1 MNGFYKKIVDT
12 SGKLIE
18 LKEFL
23 SSSKG
28 RDILLYLVFVIIS
41 LAFWAILS
49 LNNLIQDNYKVMF
62 RITGIPQGVT
72 MINDYPREFNVT
84 VKNNGYVLLK
94 YMIGDNPE
102 ITVDF
107 KKYANGNGQML
118 ISRQEMED
126 MLVAEFGSGTSI
138 VSFSPESLSI
148 KYTSLPGKKV
158 PVEIYGD
165 YVANFQYVVNGE
177 IMAVP
182 DSVTIYSDAGNLSAI
197 NKVRTEKIISRNLT
211 DSLYVKI
218 AIQNIKDV
226 RAVPDSVDVMIPV
239 EPLVTKRS
247 SIPVIVKNLPENVS
261 VVVFPSSVQVSYLL
275 PMSLYND
282 RLDDKFEASVD
293 YGDIQGN
300 NAKLPVR
307 IEIAPEIYQN
317 IQLET
322 DSVEYVIEY

>member
-1 MNGFYKKIVDT
+1 MAFINKIVDT

-107 KKYANGNGQML
+107 KEYANGNGQLL

-165 YVANFQYVVNGE
+165 YVANFQYVVNGK
-177 IMAVP
+177 IVAIP

-322 DSVEYVIEY
+322 DSVEYVIEN

>member
-1 MNGFYKKIVDT
+1 MAFINKIVDT

-41 LAFWAILS
+41 FAFWAILS
-49 LNNLIQDNYKVMF
+49 LNNLIQDNYKVRF

-107 KKYANGNGQML
+107 KEYANGNGQIL
-118 ISRQEMED
+118 ISRQELED

-177 IMAVP
+177 IVAVP

-261 VVVFPSSVQVSYLL
+261 VVVFPSYVQVSYLL

-300 NAKLPVR
+300 KAKLPVR

-322 DSVEYVIEY
+322 DSVEYVIEN

>member
-1 MNGFYKKIVDT
+1 MAFINKIVDT

-41 LAFWAILS
+41 FAFWAILS

-107 KKYANGNGQML
+107 KEYANGNGQIL
-118 ISRQEMED
+118 ISRQELED

-158 PVEIYGD
+158 PVEIFGD

-177 IMAVP
+177 IVAVP

-300 NAKLPVR
+300 KAKLPVR

-322 DSVEYVIEY
+322 DSVEYVIEN

>member
-1 MNGFYKKIVDT
+1 MAFINKIVDT

-126 MLVAEFGSGTSI
+126 MLVTEFGSGTSI

-322 DSVEYVIEY
+322 DSVEYVIEN

>member
-1 MNGFYKKIVDT
+1 MDT

>member
-1 MNGFYKKIVDT
+1 MAFINKIVDT

-41 LAFWAILS
+41 FAFWAILS
-49 LNNLIQDNYKVMF
+49 LNNLIQDNYKVRF

-107 KKYANGNGQML
+107 KEYANGNGQIL
-118 ISRQEMED
+118 ISRQELED

-158 PVEIYGD
+158 PVEIFGD

-177 IMAVP
+177 IVAVP

-261 VVVFPSSVQVSYLL
+261 VVVFPSYVQVSYLL
-275 PMSLYND
+275 PMSLYNE

-300 NAKLPVR
+300 KAKLPVR

-322 DSVEYVIEY
+322 DSVEYVIEN

>member
-1 MNGFYKKIVDT
+1 MAFINKIVDT

-41 LAFWAILS
+41 FAFWAILS
-49 LNNLIQDNYKVMF
+49 LNNLIQDNYKVRF

-107 KKYANGNGQML
+107 KEYANGNGQIL
-118 ISRQEMED
+118 ISRQELED

-158 PVEIYGD
+158 PVEIFGD

-177 IMAVP
+177 IVAVP

-300 NAKLPVR
+300 KAKLPVR

-322 DSVEYVIEY
+322 DSVEYVIEN

>member
-1 MNGFYKKIVDT
+1 MAFINKIVDT

-261 VVVFPSSVQVSYLL
+261 VVVFPSFVQVSYLL

-322 DSVEYVIEY
+322 DSVEYVIEN

>member
-1 MNGFYKKIVDT
+1 MAFINKIVDT

-28 RDILLYLVFVIIS
+28 RDILLYLVFVVIS
-41 LAFWAILS
+41 FAFWAILS

-107 KKYANGNGQML
+107 KEYANGNGQML

-158 PVEIYGD
+158 PVEIFGD

-177 IMAVP
+177 IVAVP

-261 VVVFPSSVQVSYLL
+261 VVVFPSYVQVSYLL

-300 NAKLPVR
+300 KAKLPVR

-322 DSVEYVIEY
+322 DSVEYVIEN

>member
-1 MNGFYKKIVDT
+1 MAFINKIVDT

-41 LAFWAILS
+41 FAFWAILS

-107 KKYANGNGQML
+107 KEYANGNGQIL
-118 ISRQEMED
+118 ISRQELED

-158 PVEIYGD
+158 PVEIFGD

-177 IMAVP
+177 IVAVP

-261 VVVFPSSVQVSYLL
+261 VVVFPSYVQVSYLL

-300 NAKLPVR
+300 KAKLPVR

-322 DSVEYVIEY
+322 DSVEYVIEN

>member
-1 MNGFYKKIVDT
+1 MAFINKIVDT

-28 RDILLYLVFVIIS
+28 RDILLYLVFVVIS
-41 LAFWAILS
+41 FAFWAILS

-107 KKYANGNGQML
+107 KEYANGNGQML

-177 IMAVP
+177 IVAVP

-261 VVVFPSSVQVSYLL
+261 VVVFPSYVQVSYLL

-300 NAKLPVR
+300 KAKLPVR

-322 DSVEYVIEY
+322 DSVEYVIEN

>member
-1 MNGFYKKIVDT
+1 MAFINKIVDT

-41 LAFWAILS
+41 FAFWAILS
-49 LNNLIQDNYKVMF
+49 LNNLIQDNYKVRF

-107 KKYANGNGQML
+107 KEYANGNGQIL
-118 ISRQEMED
+118 ISRQELED

-158 PVEIYGD
+158 PVEIFGD

-177 IMAVP
+177 IVAVP

-275 PMSLYND
+275 PMSLYNE

-322 DSVEYVIEY
+322 DSVEYVIEN

>member
-1 MNGFYKKIVDT
+1 MAFINKIVDT

-41 LAFWAILS
+41 FAFWAILS

-107 KKYANGNGQML
+107 KEYANGNGQLL

-177 IMAVP
+177 IVAIP

-322 DSVEYVIEY
+322 DSVEYVIEN

>member
-1 MNGFYKKIVDT
+1 MAFINKIVDT

-41 LAFWAILS
+41 FAFWAILS

-107 KKYANGNGQML
+107 KEYANGNGQIL
-118 ISRQEMED
+118 ISRQELED

-158 PVEIYGD
+158 PVEIFGD

-177 IMAVP
+177 IVAVP

-322 DSVEYVIEY
+322 DSVEYVIEN

>member
-1 MNGFYKKIVDT
+1 MAFINKIVDT

-41 LAFWAILS
+41 FAFWAILS

-107 KKYANGNGQML
+107 KEYANGNGQIL
-118 ISRQEMED
+118 ISRQELED

-177 IMAVP
+177 IVAVP

-261 VVVFPSSVQVSYLL
+261 VVVFPSYVQVSYLL

-300 NAKLPVR
+300 KAKLPVR

-322 DSVEYVIEY
+322 DSVEYVIEN

>member
-1 MNGFYKKIVDT
+1 MAFINKIVDT

-41 LAFWAILS
+41 FAFWAILS

-126 MLVAEFGSGTSI
+126 MLVAEFVSGTSI

-177 IMAVP
+177 IVAVP

-226 RAVPDSVDVMIPV
+226 RAIPDSVDVMIPV

-275 PMSLYND
+275 PMSLYID

-322 DSVEYVIEY
+322 DSVEYVIEN

>member
-1 MNGFYKKIVDT
+1 MAFINKIVDT

-41 LAFWAILS
+41 FAFWAILS

-107 KKYANGNGQML
+107 KEYANGNGQML

-158 PVEIYGD
+158 PVEICGD

-177 IMAVP
+177 IVAVP

-322 DSVEYVIEY
+322 DSVEYVIEN

>member
-1 MNGFYKKIVDT
+1 MAFINKIVDT

-41 LAFWAILS
+41 FAFWAILS

-177 IMAVP
+177 IVAVP

-197 NKVRTEKIISRNLT
+197 DKVRTEKIISRNLT

-226 RAVPDSVDVMIPV
+226 RAIPDSVDVMIPV

-261 VVVFPSSVQVSYLL
+261 VVIFPSSVQVSYLL

-322 DSVEYVIEY
+322 DSVEYVIEN

>member
-1 MNGFYKKIVDT
+1 MAFINKIVDT

-41 LAFWAILS
+41 FAFWAILS

-107 KKYANGNGQML
+107 KEYANGNGQLL

-322 DSVEYVIEY
+322 DSVEYVIEN

>member
-1 MNGFYKKIVDT
+1 MAFINKIVDT

-41 LAFWAILS
+41 FAFWAILS
-49 LNNLIQDNYKVMF
+49 LNNLIQDNYKVRF

-107 KKYANGNGQML
+107 KEYANGNGQIL
-118 ISRQEMED
+118 ISRQELED

-158 PVEIYGD
+158 PVEIFGD

-177 IMAVP
+177 IVAVP

-322 DSVEYVIEY
+322 DSVEYVIEN

>member
-1 MNGFYKKIVDT
+1 MAFINKIVDT

-28 RDILLYLVFVIIS
+28 RDILLYLVFVVIS
-41 LAFWAILS
+41 FAFWAILS

-107 KKYANGNGQML
+107 KEYANGNGQML

-126 MLVAEFGSGTSI
+126 MLVTEFGSGTSI

-177 IMAVP
+177 IVAVP

-261 VVVFPSSVQVSYLL
+261 VVVFPSYVQVSYLL

-300 NAKLPVR
+300 KAKLPVR

-322 DSVEYVIEY
+322 DSVEYVIEN

>member
-1 MNGFYKKIVDT
+1 
-12 SGKLIE
+12 
-18 LKEFL
+18 
-23 SSSKG
+23 
-28 RDILLYLVFVIIS
+28 
-41 LAFWAILS
+41 
-49 LNNLIQDNYKVMF
+49 
-62 RITGIPQGVT
+62 

-107 KKYANGNGQML
+107 KEYANGNGQIL
-118 ISRQEMED
+118 ISRQELED

-158 PVEIYGD
+158 PVEIFGD

-177 IMAVP
+177 IVAVP

-261 VVVFPSSVQVSYLL
+261 VVVFPSYVQVSYLL

-300 NAKLPVR
+300 KAKLPVR

-322 DSVEYVIEY
+322 DSVEYVIEN

>member
-1 MNGFYKKIVDT
+1 MAFINKIVDT

-41 LAFWAILS
+41 FAFWAILS

-107 KKYANGNGQML
+107 KEYANGNGQLL

-165 YVANFQYVVNGE
+165 YVANFQYVVNGK
-177 IMAVP
+177 IVAIP

-218 AIQNIKDV
+218 AIQDIKDV

-322 DSVEYVIEY
+322 DSVEYVIEN

>member
-1 MNGFYKKIVDT
+1 MAFINKIVDT

-41 LAFWAILS
+41 FAFWAILS
-49 LNNLIQDNYKVMF
+49 LNNLIQDNYKVRF

-107 KKYANGNGQML
+107 KEYANGNGQML

-158 PVEIYGD
+158 PVEIFGD

-177 IMAVP
+177 IVAVP

-300 NAKLPVR
+300 KAKLPVR

-322 DSVEYVIEY
+322 DSVEYVIEN

>member
-1 MNGFYKKIVDT
+1 MAFINKIVDT

-41 LAFWAILS
+41 FAFWAILS
-49 LNNLIQDNYKVMF
+49 LNNLIQDNYKVRF

-107 KKYANGNGQML
+107 KEYANGNGQIL
-118 ISRQEMED
+118 ISRQELED

-158 PVEIYGD
+158 PVEICGD

-177 IMAVP
+177 IVAVP

-218 AIQNIKDV
+218 AIQDIKDV

-322 DSVEYVIEY
+322 DSVEYVIEN

>member
-1 MNGFYKKIVDT
+1 MAFINKIVDT

-41 LAFWAILS
+41 FAFWAILS

-165 YVANFQYVVNGE
+165 YVANFQYVVNGK
-177 IMAVP
+177 IVAIP

-226 RAVPDSVDVMIPV
+226 RAIPDSVDVMIPV

-322 DSVEYVIEY
+322 DSVEYVIEN

>member
-1 MNGFYKKIVDT
+1 MAFINKIVDT

-41 LAFWAILS
+41 FAFWAILS

-107 KKYANGNGQML
+107 KEYANGNGQLL

-177 IMAVP
+177 IVSVP

-197 NKVRTEKIISRNLT
+197 DKVRTEKIISRNLT
-211 DSLYVKI
+211 DSLYVRI

-322 DSVEYVIEY
+322 DSVEYVIEN

>member
-1 MNGFYKKIVDT
+1 MAFINKIVDT

-41 LAFWAILS
+41 FAFWAILS

-107 KKYANGNGQML
+107 KEYANGNGQML

-126 MLVAEFGSGTSI
+126 MLVTEFGSGTSI

-158 PVEIYGD
+158 PVEICGD

-177 IMAVP
+177 IVAVP

-218 AIQNIKDV
+218 AIQDIKDV

-322 DSVEYVIEY
+322 DSVEYVIEN

>member
-1 MNGFYKKIVDT
+1 MAFINKIVDT

-41 LAFWAILS
+41 FAFWAILS
-49 LNNLIQDNYKVMF
+49 LNNLIQDNYKVRF

-107 KKYANGNGQML
+107 KEYANGNGQML

-126 MLVAEFGSGTSI
+126 MLVTEFGSGTSI

-158 PVEIYGD
+158 PVEIFGD

-177 IMAVP
+177 IVAVP

-300 NAKLPVR
+300 KAKLPVR

-322 DSVEYVIEY
+322 DSVEYVIEN

>member
-1 MNGFYKKIVDT
+1 MAFINKIVDT

-28 RDILLYLVFVIIS
+28 RDILLYLVFVVIS
-41 LAFWAILS
+41 FAFWAILS

-107 KKYANGNGQML
+107 KEYANGNGQML

-126 MLVAEFGSGTSI
+126 MLVTEFGSGTSI

-177 IMAVP
+177 IVAVP

-261 VVVFPSSVQVSYLL
+261 VVVFPSYVQVSYLL

-322 DSVEYVIEY
+322 DSVEYVIEN

>member
-1 MNGFYKKIVDT
+1 MAFINKIVDT

-41 LAFWAILS
+41 FAFWAILS

-107 KKYANGNGQML
+107 KEYANGNGQML

-158 PVEIYGD
+158 PVEIFGD

-177 IMAVP
+177 IVAVP

-300 NAKLPVR
+300 KAKLPVR

-322 DSVEYVIEY
+322 DSVEYVIEN

>member
-1 MNGFYKKIVDT
+1 MAFINKIVDT

-41 LAFWAILS
+41 FAFWAILS
-49 LNNLIQDNYKVMF
+49 LNNLIQDNYKVRF

-107 KKYANGNGQML
+107 KEYANGNGQIL
-118 ISRQEMED
+118 ISRQELED

-158 PVEIYGD
+158 PVEIFGD

-177 IMAVP
+177 IVAVP

-261 VVVFPSSVQVSYLL
+261 VVVFPSYVQVSYLL

-293 YGDIQGN
+293 YDDIQGN
-300 NAKLPVR
+300 KAKLPVR

-322 DSVEYVIEY
+322 DSVEYVIEN

>member
-1 MNGFYKKIVDT
+1 MAFINKIVDT

-41 LAFWAILS
+41 FAFWAILS

-107 KKYANGNGQML
+107 KEYANGNGQIL
-118 ISRQEMED
+118 ISRQELED

-158 PVEIYGD
+158 PVEIFGD

-177 IMAVP
+177 IVAVP

-261 VVVFPSSVQVSYLL
+261 VVVFPSYVQVSYLL

-322 DSVEYVIEY
+322 DSVEYVIEN

>member
-1 MNGFYKKIVDT
+1 MAFINKIVDT

-41 LAFWAILS
+41 FAFWAILS
-49 LNNLIQDNYKVMF
+49 LNNLIQDNYKVRF

-72 MINDYPREFNVT
+72 MINDYLREFNVT

-107 KKYANGNGQML
+107 KEYANGNGQIL
-118 ISRQEMED
+118 ISRQELED

-158 PVEIYGD
+158 PVEIFGD

-177 IMAVP
+177 IVAVP

-261 VVVFPSSVQVSYLL
+261 VVVFPSYVQVSYLL

-300 NAKLPVR
+300 KAKLPVR

-322 DSVEYVIEY
+322 DSVEYVIEN

>member
-1 MNGFYKKIVDT
+1 MAFINKIVDT

-41 LAFWAILS
+41 FAFWAILS
-49 LNNLIQDNYKVMF
+49 LNNLIQDNYKVRF

-107 KKYANGNGQML
+107 KEYANGNGQIL
-118 ISRQEMED
+118 ISRQELED

-158 PVEIYGD
+158 PVEIFGD

-177 IMAVP
+177 IVAVP

-275 PMSLYND
+275 PMSLYNE

-293 YGDIQGN
+293 YDDIQGN
-300 NAKLPVR
+300 KAKLPVR

-322 DSVEYVIEY
+322 DSVEYVIEN

>member
-1 MNGFYKKIVDT
+1 MAFINKIVDT

-41 LAFWAILS
+41 FAFWAILS

-107 KKYANGNGQML
+107 KEYANGNGQIL
-118 ISRQEMED
+118 ISRQELED

-158 PVEIYGD
+158 PVEIFGD

-177 IMAVP
+177 IVAVP

-226 RAVPDSVDVMIPV
+226 RAIPDSVDVMIPV

-261 VVVFPSSVQVSYLL
+261 VVVFPSYVQVSYLL

-300 NAKLPVR
+300 KAKLPVR

-322 DSVEYVIEY
+322 DSVEYVIEN

>member
-1 MNGFYKKIVDT
+1 MAFINKIVDT

-28 RDILLYLVFVIIS
+28 RDILLYLVFVVIS
-41 LAFWAILS
+41 FAFWAILS

-107 KKYANGNGQML
+107 KEYANGNGQML

-126 MLVAEFGSGTSI
+126 MLVTEFGSGTSI

-158 PVEIYGD
+158 PVEIFGD

-177 IMAVP
+177 IVAVP

-300 NAKLPVR
+300 KAKLPVR

-322 DSVEYVIEY
+322 DSVEYVIEN